1 MYNNRSKHPFHRL
14 LKYLLLINLGLFPL
28 SLLIILSEDS
38 NIKLIIYYLRVCL
51 VLGSIFVLILSKPK
65 IAVNFFVLIVPVFI
79 SLVLFFNKVSID
91 FFTLYF
97 LALCFYNLP
106 HCQTEIIRKSSHF
119 YLYFCAFI
127 SLCSYIDFLPTYK
140 GTDYMGIYS
149 NSFCLIH
156 PNYFMFFLFYSFTG
170 YLILNNKKLKYI
182 TLVFIIIFYQ
192 YTWTRTILYLGIISI
207 FWDIYRY
214 KPFKI
219 NIYRIIPY
227 LLSFVTFFIAIFYEN
242 ILDFLLNNGNLER
255 DDHNLFIRVMDIKNS
270 LKIIFGNYETAL
282 FGGVDIKMDSLYI
295 NLLGGLGTVSTMLI
309 VFFLIKETGIQIKKK
324 NFDALF
330 VVLSFIIL
338 GIFEY
343 AMYSTTILSIY
354 LISLIYQSG
363 RILS

>member
-1 MYNNRSKHPFHRL
+1 
-14 LKYLLLINLGLFPL
+14 
-28 SLLIILSEDS
+28 
-38 NIKLIIYYLRVCL
+38 
-51 VLGSIFVLILSKPK
+51 
-65 IAVNFFVLIVPVFI
+65 
-79 SLVLFFNKVSID
+79 
-91 FFTLYF
+91 
-97 LALCFYNLP
+97 
-106 HCQTEIIRKSSHF
+106 
-119 YLYFCAFI
+119 
-127 SLCSYIDFLPTYK
+127 
-140 GTDYMGIYS
+140 
-149 NSFCLIH
+149 
-156 PNYFMFFLFYSFTG
+156 MFFLFYSFTG